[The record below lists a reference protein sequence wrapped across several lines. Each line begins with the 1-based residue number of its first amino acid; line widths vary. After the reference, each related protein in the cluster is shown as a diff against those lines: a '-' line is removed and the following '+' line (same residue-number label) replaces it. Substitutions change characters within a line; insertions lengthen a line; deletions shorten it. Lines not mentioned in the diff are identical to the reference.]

1 MFPVPVYIQKK
12 VPHPFPVHV
21 PVPVERR
28 VPVAVPVVHTRK
40 VPVPVQVP
48 GKNCHSF
55 MQVDFVYFFHSLI
68 PFDKYLLQFYIGLP
82 SFFPISLLSLTVIF
96 LLSCTRFV
104 SVLSVTPF
112 KQTFSFLLLLCLTT
126 FSNAVLPSF
135 SCSVISD
142 TVFNMRPEYRV
153 SVAVPHPV
161 HIVQKVAVPVDRPYP
176 VKTPVHIPYPVER
189 RG

>member
-1 MFPVPVYIQKK
+1 MLCFQFPYTYK
-12 VPHPFPVHV
+12 
-21 PVPVERR
+21 RR
-28 VPVAVPVVHTRK
+28 FLT
-40 VPVPVQVP
+40 
-48 GKNCHSF
+48 
-55 MQVDFVYFFHSLI
+55 HSLSMYQF
-68 PFDKYLLQFYIGLP
+68 PLSEGFQLLSQSSTPERSPSLSKYQVRIVILSCKWISFLFFIP
-82 SFFPISLLSLTVIF
+82 SFLSINTCFNSILAFHRSFLFLFYLSLLYSF
-96 LLSCTRFV
+96 YRFV

-112 KQTFSFLLLLCLTT
+112 KQTFCIILLLCLTT